1 MSDFL
6 TSLLERSEGSAEFV
20 RPRTPSMFE
29 PAKPA
34 SAARASGQSGEMSD
48 SGVEDFDLER
58 DQEIESM
65 PPQELR
71 RASTSPIGARSQA
84 RIIRSATNQAREDS
98 DQAIASPVMSARLQ
112 NDSIAHE
119 TDAGNPTQ
127 SREMRTLRARAA
139 QDSVEAT
146 ESSPTQSR
154 TIDPMKTSDSAAHA
168 VGREVVQPRTQSKR
182 ADIAASARNGS
193 DPASL
198 YASSRSVADASRAR
212 LPVQSITPAAVRNA
226 IEYPIGRDYSRAHSS
241 ASLGRGVSADPIV
254 QVSIGRIEIH
264 AVAGEAPT
272 PRKDRA
278 SSPVMSLDE
287 YLRSR
292 AKGLAR

>member
-6 TSLLERSEGSAEFV
+6 TSLLARSEGSAEFV

-34 SAARASGQSGEMSD
+34 SAANASGESEEMSD
-48 SGVEDFDLER
+48 SGLEDSDLER

-65 PPQELR
+65 PPQDLR
-71 RASTSPIGARSQA
+71 PVSTSPISARSQA
-84 RIIRSATNQAREDS
+84 QVTRSAINQSREDS
-98 DQAIASPVMSARLQ
+98 DQANASPVVSARFQ
-112 NDSIAHE
+112 NDSTAHE
-119 TDAGNPTQ
+119 AYAGNPTQ
-127 SREMRTLRARAA
+127 SGEMRTPPRAA
-139 QDSVEAT
+139 RDTVEAT
-146 ESSPTQSR
+146 ESSPTLSR
-154 TIDPMKTSDSAAHA
+154 TIDPVGTSDSAAHVVSRA
-168 VGREVVQPRTQSKR
+168 VVQPRTQSKR
-182 ADIAASARNGS
+182 ADVAASARNGS

-198 YASSRSVADASRAR
+198 YVSSSVADASRAR

-226 IEYPIGRDYSRAHSS
+226 IEYPIGRDFSGAHSS
-241 ASLGRGVSADPIV
+241 ASLGRGASADPIV

-272 PRKDRA
+272 SRKGRA

-292 AKGLAR
+292 AKGSAR